1 MLRYRR
7 KTNSTHAFPQKNR
20 RRQHL
25 GDTVQIVENSR
36 RGLAEMLGQALDES
50 LGVPAGD
57 SVPAGGRGGRRR
69 GAGQRTGGHKEIKNA
84 REILKIQVETGN
96 SPRKSTHPYAT
107 FVSET
112 FMCSPCTT
120 TGRGVWAQP
129 FSSGTR
135 LQVIQNKVR
144 TSRNSSLKLE

>member
-7 KTNSTHAFPQKNR
+7 KTNSTHAFPHKNR

-112 FMCSPCTT
+112 FIVV
-120 TGRGVWAQP
+120 RAQLP
-129 FSSGTR
+129 VGEFAHNRFLLAPVSM
-135 LQVIQNKVR
+135 VIQNKVR
-144 TSRNSSLKLE
+144 TSKHSSLKLE